1 MARIFQPARL
11 PGGGAP
17 TVLWKPYTD
26 GESFLAGAIM
36 IEDTATQGSVKEGA
50 TDVTADIH
58 GIAMDPD
65 DSRPGFEL
73 GHASQVTQ
81 VTNRVQEV
89 GLYVADATT
98 VFSGETYSG
107 TSATAAL
114 ANMVD
119 LEFGLRVLA
128 SGVWVIDTAETS
140 SVAIKMFDVNVDENI
155 AYFRFLVAAL
165 PVGV

>member
-1 MARIFQPARL
+1 VARIFQPARL
-11 PGGGAP
+11 QGLGAP
-17 TVLWKPYTD
+17 VVLWKPYAN
-26 GESFLAGAIM
+26 GESFKAGAIM
-36 IEDTATQGSVKEGA
+36 IEDTATQGRVKEGA
-50 TDVTADIH
+50 TAAVADIH

-73 GHASQVTQ
+73 GHASQVQQ

-128 SGVWVIDTAETS
+128 SGVWVIDTNDTS
-140 SVAIKMFDVNVDENI
+140 TVAIKMFDVNVDENI
-155 AYFRFLVAAL
+155 GYFKFLVGAL
-165 PVGV
+165 PAGV